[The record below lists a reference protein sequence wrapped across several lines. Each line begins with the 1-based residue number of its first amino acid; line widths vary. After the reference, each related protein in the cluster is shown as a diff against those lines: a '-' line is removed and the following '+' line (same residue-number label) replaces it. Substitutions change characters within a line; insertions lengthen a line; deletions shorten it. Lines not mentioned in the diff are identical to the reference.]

1 MSALSVNGFTIGFY
15 PDEGDAGGTKSYL
28 SDLNDALTTS
38 WPHHPHHKH
47 HHHATSAPSINV
59 VGWYAQ
65 TYPGELFTGFQL
77 MPLVDNI
84 KREYERCQSSVP
96 FIYEASVMP
105 FQAWSGYTPTD
116 NSKAIE
122 VAQVMCAML
131 DRSKLPSGQ
140 FTISEIRLRFGHEM
154 NYYIGSG
161 LYPPSTSSSD
171 PGLNFRTAFDTV
183 ALAVRCLPSAY
194 KDRIKLF
201 WCPNIAS
208 TSSSSGAIAEYQT
221 YLPTLEYIDYVG
233 IDYYCPAPGS
243 LSASDF
249 VRKMRIVH
257 DKWASPSRPFILG
270 ETGLHFDAEEG
281 GNIEAKLRWL
291 EAVTGKE
298 ARKGLPNMIG
308 LSWFN
313 YEKDRDYRLLWV
325 GEGEGETRHN
335 GPFVQWLMARLDKKR
350 KVKEEKKAK
359 AKFWK
364 TLFSN

>member
-28 SDLNDALTTS
+28 SDLNTALTTS
-38 WPHHPHHKH
+38 WPHHP
-47 HHHATSAPSINV
+47 TPAPTINI

-65 TYPGELFTGFQL
+65 TYPGEQFTGFQL
-77 MPLVDNI
+77 MPLVDDI

-105 FQAWSGYTPTD
+105 FQSWSGYTLT
-116 NSKAIE
+116 NNTKAIE
-122 VAQVMCAML
+122 VAQAMCAML
-131 DRSKLPSGQ
+131 DRSKLPSGH

-161 LYPPSTSSSD
+161 LYPPSSSASD
-171 PGLNFRTAFDTV
+171 PGLDFRTAFDTV
-183 ALAVRCLPSAY
+183 ALAIRSLPSPY

-208 TSSSSGAIAEYQT
+208 ASSSSGAAAEYQT

-243 LSASDF
+243 LSALDF
-249 VRKMRIVH
+249 VGKMRNVH

-270 ETGLHFDAEEG
+270 ETGLHFDAEQG
-281 GNIEAKLRWL
+281 GNLEAKLRWL
-291 EAVTGKE
+291 EAVTGEE

-308 LSWFN
+308 VSWFN

-325 GEGEGETRHN
+325 GEGEGERRQN
-335 GPFVQWLMARLDKKR
+335 RPFVQWLVARLDKES
-350 KVKEEKKAK
+350 KVKEGEGKGGGKVN
-359 AKFWK
+359 KFCK
-364 TLFSN
+364 TLLSN